1 MRETPEGKKPIEEA
15 EEENAL
21 FVVDSET
28 YQQNKQLKQIYK
40 AKEEYAKLHREAE
53 GAGQK
58 VFWSKI
64 KALIM
69 ELEPLMRQMD
79 TDVDYLNEYHLT
91 TVDLATRQFEV
102 QWSERIESLGCKSK
116 EEAVQTAIDKGHIR
130 RDVDVTGLSHLLSGN
145 AYRGYHANHKT
156 QKTAIRTN
164 KGWKIHDMLYS
175 LQPRSKTA
183 TVHVLTDTKKQYD
196 IRTLDKAYRACREF
210 MSETGLALKLEEDR
224 GPKNVEDANF

>member
-53 GAGQK
+53 GVDQT

-69 ELEPLMRQMD
+69 ELEPLMKQMG
-79 TDVDYLNEYHLT
+79 TEVDYLNDYHLT
-91 TVDLATRQFEV
+91 TVDLATTQFEV
-102 QWSERIESLGCKSK
+102 QWSERVESLGCKSK
-116 EEAVQTAIDKGHIR
+116 EEAVQTAINEGHIC
-130 RDVDVTGLSHLLSGN
+130 RDVDVTGLSHLLEAN
-145 AYRGYHANHKT
+145 AYRGYHKT
-156 QKTAIRTN
+156 RKKAIRTN
-164 KGWKIHDMLYS
+164 KGWKIGNRLYS
-175 LQPRSKTA
+175 SQPRFEKT
-183 TVHVLTDTKKQYD
+183 TVHVLTDTRKQYD
-196 IRTLDKAYRACREF
+196 TRTFDKAYRACREF
-210 MSETGLALKLEEDR
+210 MSEAGLALKLKEDK
-224 GPKNVEDANF
+224 GPARI